1 MATSLFMH
9 TLLLG
14 SLLVGTDAKL
24 GRNNNKLKH
33 PPKHAFVF
41 LGPTG
46 DNALRDNG
54 VWQGLFESFAGGV
67 YDSSDVGIVATM
79 NTPHTDEELYT
90 DVMATLNPLYEQLQ
104 STPGWE
110 CKQSSGDCDP
120 ESFYKLVQTN
130 IWEGRDA
137 DAQAKDMIPTLAIF
151 DIISV
156 YMSIPPY
163 AFGGW
168 AEAAATNWGAERV
181 NVAAEK
187 PFGTSTE
194 DAANLYAGINAVL
207 PQDHLQ
213 LVDHWLSFFMVRH
226 LPYFRPIIES
236 ILDVEWSSKAF
247 SKIVITEHETRGLEG
262 RGGFFDGIG
271 QVRDMMQSHLLQV
284 LGLLLID
291 PDAPDR
297 SDAKHTIFENL
308 SVNTC
313 THGQYDGWLLE
324 DGLSYHPDFAD
335 ATYSTMTL
343 DVNLE
348 DWKDTEVVITTGKL
362 MGTILYTVEMYE
374 AGGPGVL
381 TYNIGA
387 ESVGLAN
394 IEVSSWRDLKS
405 SKFTAPLPG
414 FTDDKFFQ
422 TKPDVSSKGDGYI
435 LTYDVDNM
443 YFPKPYAMMISDLLR
458 ADYSTAFVTYPE
470 CHQSWVVVTASS
482 DSLCLDPLPDK
493 VAVYNPPD
501 SCGNTPPEVCYTGY
515 SVEYLYN
522 VTFACSAEHN
532 VEYADIDFYQARCP
546 PTVQLTETG
555 GACYD
560 FRVDECTCDSL
571 SCTQDLCENGMGL
584 IWSTDCPND
593 CDPDK
598 CDPLSPS
605 KDDPSCTGPPEL
617 IDRFSKK
624 MYRRKLIHREIT
636 LDDELGGTFC
646 HLTFELCKGESSITQ
661 EVDAGNS
668 DYYRI
673 AASEELRD
681 YKGTKEYRYSGMH
694 SPTKARSYSPVNPLN
709 AQNLQFIIKK
719 DLGTYEDPSLGCTP
733 GVDCEFGMSA
743 LACEAPVGSDFLIS
757 AEPDIGP
764 YAGPTSHEAMYSTI
778 DTSPGAGPY
787 TINVIGQGVALTELN
802 IVGMSE
808 LLNPFAS
815 DGSFSTVESYNYLW
829 ANSYWSSAEWVWEKA
844 APVDLARQFT
854 RGMGKYGIRFN
865 LMHAISREERPEA
878 EYPRITS
885 EVIGEAFN
893 LINTTKQ
900 DPNIKWLVVGSSG
913 FKRSMYP
920 LILEYGF
927 DMYVLPDA
935 GTKGYPY
942 IGPNSLH
949 MNVPAGGD
957 ASKRE
962 RSPLF
967 KYYENME
974 KKPR

>member
-1 MATSLFMH
+1 
-9 TLLLG
+9 
-14 SLLVGTDAKL
+14 
-24 GRNNNKLKH
+24 
-33 PPKHAFVF
+33 
-41 LGPTG
+41 
-46 DNALRDNG
+46 
-54 VWQGLFESFAGGV
+54 
-67 YDSSDVGIVATM
+67 
-79 NTPHTDEELYT
+79 
-90 DVMATLNPLYEQLQ
+90 
-104 STPGWE
+104 
-110 CKQSSGDCDP
+110 
-120 ESFYKLVQTN
+120 
-130 IWEGRDA
+130 
-137 DAQAKDMIPTLAIF
+137 
-151 DIISV
+151 
-156 YMSIPPY
+156 
-163 AFGGW
+163 
-168 AEAAATNWGAERV
+168 
-181 NVAAEK
+181 
-187 PFGTSTE
+187 
-194 DAANLYAGINAVL
+194 
-207 PQDHLQ
+207 
-213 LVDHWLSFFMVRH
+213 
-226 LPYFRPIIES
+226 
-236 ILDVEWSSKAF
+236 
-247 SKIVITEHETRGLEG
+247 
-262 RGGFFDGIG
+262 
-271 QVRDMMQSHLLQV
+271 
-284 LGLLLID
+284 
-291 PDAPDR
+291 
-297 SDAKHTIFENL
+297 
-308 SVNTC
+308 
-313 THGQYDGWLLE
+313 
-324 DGLSYHPDFAD
+324 
-335 ATYSTMTL
+335 
-343 DVNLE
+343 
-348 DWKDTEVVITTGKL
+348 
-362 MGTILYTVEMYE
+362 
-374 AGGPGVL
+374 
-381 TYNIGA
+381 
-387 ESVGLAN
+387 
-394 IEVSSWRDLKS
+394 
-405 SKFTAPLPG
+405 
-414 FTDDKFFQ
+414 
-422 TKPDVSSKGDGYI
+422 
-435 LTYDVDNM
+435 
-443 YFPKPYAMMISDLLR
+443 
-458 ADYSTAFVTYPE
+458 
-470 CHQSWVVVTASS
+470 
-482 DSLCLDPLPDK
+482 
-493 VAVYNPPD
+493 
-501 SCGNTPPEVCYTGY
+501 
-515 SVEYLYN
+515 
-522 VTFACSAEHN
+522 
-532 VEYADIDFYQARCP
+532 
-546 PTVQLTETG
+546 
-555 GACYD
+555 
-560 FRVDECTCDSL
+560 
-571 SCTQDLCENGMGL
+571 
-584 IWSTDCPND
+584 
-593 CDPDK
+593 
-598 CDPLSPS
+598 
-605 KDDPSCTGPPEL
+605 
-617 IDRFSKK
+617 
-624 MYRRKLIHREIT
+624 
-636 LDDELGGTFC
+636 LGGTFC